1 MDIQIFYFVASSFWL
16 VAAWFAAS
24 WLSADEALL
33 AGGEG
38 TARSQSRFGGSLL
51 LRIFAPAILSLA
63 QLMAILPMPKQR
75 EKLQKKLLQAGQP
88 GGLSVDE
95 FNATRVIAA
104 IVACFAGM
112 FIDSEVDLSPVC
124 TLGLTALGLVYPD
137 IWLSGKIQ
145 KRRRRMFRDLPD
157 TLDMLRLA
165 VDAGLDLNSALKV
178 VVEKG
183 RRGPLLDEFDRI
195 ERDITLGRTR
205 KEAFRSFADRA
216 QMSEISS
223 FVLALIQADQLG
235 ASIGPVLKV
244 QAEVARARRWQLAE
258 VIVNKMPIKLL
269 GPLVTLIFPASFIIL
284 FTPLVIQY
292 FESTE

>member
-1 MDIQIFYFVASSFWL
+1 MDITVFYYGSCALWL
-16 VAAWFAAS
+16 VAAWFGAA
-24 WLSADEALL
+24 WLAPEQGYV
-33 AGGEG
+33 GGD
-38 TARSQSRFGGSLL
+38 GGAANQRRLSGSVL
-51 LRIFAPAILSLA
+51 LRIFAPAIISLA
-63 QLMAILPMPKQR
+63 QLMAVLPMAKQR
-75 EKLQKKLLQAGQP
+75 AKLQKSLLQAGQP
-88 GGLSVDE
+88 GGVSVDE
-95 FNATRVIAA
+95 FNATRVLTAL
-104 IVACFAGM
+104 FLLLAGL
-112 FIDSEVDLSPVC
+112 FLDSELGLTPVC
-124 TLGLTALGLVYPD
+124 SMGLTALGIFYPD

-183 RRGPLLDEFDRI
+183 RRGPLLDEFDKI

-216 QMSEISS
+216 QMTEISS

-244 QAEVARARRWQLAE
+244 QADVARARRWQLAE

-292 FESTE
+292 FQSTE